1 MLPTPTVLKIKDL
14 KDPSFDKVMPEAKIE
29 EAKHHDNRKR
39 KSPPTKLSR
48 ISTMKSKKLSE
59 VKRITDRNAVE
70 QINSQ
75 IKKFIEFCEIHDIES
90 DPAKWAFEDFTADL
104 IDRYYSWLVK
114 HGKNG
119 KPLPSHQIYISGLK
133 YFLEKKFLD
142 DQNKLPFKSDPS

>member
-1 MLPTPTVLKIKDL
+1 MLPTPIAKKTKDS
-14 KDPSFDKVMPEAKIE
+14 KDPSFDKAMPEAQFE

-48 ISTMKSKKLSE
+48 ISTMKKKLSE

-104 IDRYYSWLVK
+104 IDRYSSWLVK
-114 HGKNG
+114 HSKMENHYR
-119 KPLPSHQIYISGLK
+119 LI
-133 YFLEKKFLD
+133 KFAFRD
-142 DQNKLPFKSDPS
+142 